1 MAPLSPATRVVEWL
15 RSGDVNAPQVQK
27 SKKYEKFPFPL
38 VAIIQTKSEVH
49 RWVKTKLERNA
60 TDDQP
65 SGPKMPSYVFF
76 HKENKIIVND
86 VQDTEDEDN
95 HLEVLTGVSTKKD
108 YLAVYPDEAEHLR
121 NLNRSY
127 VSEKKCQFQTLSLA
141 RSADNVTHKER
152 CEQFW
157 IMSRLDIETLATPS
171 CADITE
177 MEIQARRCGSFTE
190 EFKTSCFS
198 NISRITTAAAE
209 RQAQHSTNQ
218 SIVSCYGSTNL
229 AIDNQSIDQ
238 VDHSVLALFANFC
251 LQAQLLANISSNRPD
266 LQAITSIYRIW
277 DWSKCLESSALQALS
292 KFFVCIYK
300 TKNFSFL

>member
-1 MAPLSPATRVVEWL
+1 MAIV
-15 RSGDVNAPQVQK
+15 
-27 SKKYEKFPFPL
+27 
-38 VAIIQTKSEVH
+38 QTKSEVH
-49 RWVKTKLERNA
+49 KWVKTQLERNA
-60 TDDQP
+60 NDDGQP
-65 SGPKMPSYVFF
+65 SGPKMPSYIFF
-76 HKENKIIVND
+76 HKENRIIVND
-86 VQDTEDEDN
+86 VQDTEDDEN

-108 YLAVYPDEAEHLR
+108 YLAVYPDEVEHLR
-121 NLNRSY
+121 NLNRSF
-127 VSEKKCQFQTLSLA
+127 VSDKKCQFQTLSLA
-141 RSADNVTHKER
+141 RSSDNEMHKER

-157 IMSRLDIETLATPS
+157 SMSRLDIETLATP
-171 CADITE
+171 ATAEITE

-209 RQAQHSTNQ
+209 RQAQHTTNL

-229 AIDNQSIDQ
+229 AIDNQCIEQ

-266 LQAITSIYRIW
+266 LHAITSIYRIW

-292 KFFVCIYK
+292 KFSISIFYESTFLHLLRDITDIYQLR
-300 TKNFSFL
+300 FR